1 MEKTIEQ
8 VIYETEQSLIDIIE
22 NSGLSPAILELIVRS
37 IYRQLDEM
45 AHAAP
50 QNTPITVDKTQ
61 KEE

>member
-37 IYRQLDEM
+37 IYNQLNEI
-45 AHAAP
+45 AHTIP
-50 QNTPITVDKTQ
+50 QNTPIIVDKKQ

>member
-1 MEKTIEQ
+1 MERTIEQ

-37 IYRQLDEM
+37 IYRQLDEL
-45 AHAAP
+45 AHAA
-50 QNTPITVDKTQ
+50 QHNTPITVDKTQ

>member
-1 MEKTIEQ
+1 MDKTIEQ

-37 IYRQLDEM
+37 IYRQLNEI
-45 AHAAP
+45 AHSNP
-50 QNTPITVDKTQ
+50 QNTPIVVDKKQ

>member
-45 AHAAP
+45 AHADSRK
-50 QNTPITVDKTQ
+50 TPIIVEKTQ